1 MIGVQIEAPSAWEI
15 EVDFSSTKGF
25 DISMATS
32 WVDANYIGS
41 IFGFLW
47 TFCRMYN
54 IQMPQT
60 HCKIINL
67 KNIFMD

>member
-1 MIGVQIEAPSAWEI
+1 MIIHIFYHNMDLFKFTLMQNE
-15 EVDFSSTKGF
+15 F
-25 DISMATS
+25 
-32 WVDANYIGS
+32 WVDASYDGS
-41 IFGFLW
+41 FFASLW
-47 TFCRMYN
+47 TFYRVYF